1 MKLKKLNMTYKI
13 MIAMILGVI
22 VGTIGKEKVEGI
34 KILGDIF
41 LRLIQ
46 MSIIFLVM
54 GQIIEAVGN
63 LNPKELGKQGIKVIT
78 IFFVTSVLAAVLGIL
93 FAFIFK
99 PGIGLKIGSVNNI
112 DSLKDANIGTMSELI
127 LGFFSNNIVKS
138 MSDGVIVQ
146 VIVFAILFGLALSFY
161 RSENKDS
168 KLINIISEFN
178 NVILKMISLIMKIAP
193 IGIFSLITSTIGQN
207 GIEVVIP
214 LSKYILIYALAT
226 LIYLLLFFIVS
237 SSYCK
242 INLISLIKGMFGI
255 SVMALATTSSAVTL
269 PTEMKDAKEKLGI
282 SENVNKLVLP
292 LGMSLNSNGSA
303 MHMAFTIITI
313 SQIYNITYSPSE
325 YAYIALLA
333 TLISLA
339 NAVVPGAGLI
349 SLAIIVPQL
358 GLPLEAVAIFAGVE
372 WFVGMLRTILNVDSD
387 TLTALIVA
395 KGSNDIDYSVYR

>member
-78 IFFVTSVLAAVLGIL
+78 IFFVTSVLAAALGIL

-99 PGIGLKIGSVNNI
+99 PGIGLKVGSINNI
-112 DSLKDANIGTMSELI
+112 DSLKEANIGTMSELL

-146 VIVFAILFGLALSFY
+146 VIVFALLFGLALSFY
-161 RSENKDS
+161 RNENKDS

-207 GIEVVIP
+207 GIDVVIP

-282 SENVNKLVLP
+282 RENVNKLVLP

>member
-63 LNPKELGKQGIKVIT
+63 LNPKELGKQGIKVIA
-78 IFFVTSVLAAVLGIL
+78 IFFITSVLAAVFGIL
-93 FAFIFK
+93 FALIFK
-99 PGIGLKIGSVNNI
+99 PGIGLKVGSINNI
-112 DSLKDANIGTMSELI
+112 DALKDANIGTISELL

-138 MSDGVIVQ
+138 MSDGIIVQ
-146 VIVFAILFGLALSFY
+146 VIVFALLFGLALSFY
-161 RSENKDS
+161 RSENNDS

-207 GIEVVIP
+207 GIDVIIP
-214 LSKYILIYALAT
+214 LSKYILIYAVAT
-226 LIYLLLFFIVS
+226 LIYLLLFFIIS

-282 SENVNKLVLP
+282 SENINKLVLP

-313 SQIYNITYSPSE
+313 SQIYNVTYSPSE

>member
-99 PGIGLKIGSVNNI
+99 PGIGLKVGSINNI
-112 DSLKDANIGTMSELI
+112 DSLKDANIGTISELL

-138 MSDGVIVQ
+138 MSDGIIVQ
-146 VIVFAILFGLALSFY
+146 VIVFALLFGLALSFY

-207 GIEVVIP
+207 GIDVVIP

-349 SLAIIVPQL
+349 SLAIIVPQI

-395 KGSNDIDYSVYR
+395 KVSNDIDYSVYR

>member
-78 IFFVTSVLAAVLGIL
+78 IFFVTSVLAAALGIL

-99 PGIGLKIGSVNNI
+99 PGIGLKVGSINNI
-112 DSLKDANIGTMSELI
+112 DSLKEANIGTMSELL

-146 VIVFAILFGLALSFY
+146 VIVFALLFGLALSFY
-161 RSENKDS
+161 RNENKDS

-207 GIEVVIP
+207 GIDVVIP

>member
-1 MKLKKLNMTYKI
+1 
-13 MIAMILGVI
+13 
-22 VGTIGKEKVEGI
+22 
-34 KILGDIF
+34 
-41 LRLIQ
+41 
-46 MSIIFLVM
+46 
-54 GQIIEAVGN
+54 
-63 LNPKELGKQGIKVIT
+63 
-78 IFFVTSVLAAVLGIL
+78 
-93 FAFIFK
+93 
-99 PGIGLKIGSVNNI
+99 
-112 DSLKDANIGTMSELI
+112 
-127 LGFFSNNIVKS
+127 
-138 MSDGVIVQ
+138 
-146 VIVFAILFGLALSFY
+146 
-161 RSENKDS
+161 
-168 KLINIISEFN
+168 
-178 NVILKMISLIMKIAP
+178 MKIAP

-207 GIEVVIP
+207 GIDVVIP

-226 LIYLLLFFIVS
+226 LIYLLIFFVIS
-237 SSYCK
+237 ASYCK

-313 SQIYNITYSPSE
+313 SQIYNIAYSPSE

>member
-22 VGTIGKEKVEGI
+22 VGTIGREKVEGI
-34 KILGDIF
+34 KILGDVF

-63 LNPKELGKQGIKVIT
+63 LNPKELGKQGIKVIS
-78 IFFVTSVLAAVLGIL
+78 IFFATSVLAAIVGII

-99 PGIGLKIGSVNNI
+99 PGMGLKISSISNI
-112 DSLKDANIGTMSELI
+112 DAFKDAKIGTISELF
-127 LGFFSNNIVKS
+127 LGFFSSNIVKS

-146 VIVFAILFGLALSFY
+146 VIIFAILFGLALSFY
-161 RSENKDS
+161 RSENTES
-168 KLINIISEFN
+168 KLISIISEFN

-207 GIEVVIP
+207 GIDVVIP

-226 LIYLLLFFIVS
+226 LIYLLIFFVIS
-237 SSYCK
+237 ASYCK

-313 SQIYNITYSPSE
+313 SQIYNITYSPSQ
-325 YAYIALLA
+325 YAYIAILA

>member
-1 MKLKKLNMTYKI
+1 MKFKKLNMTYKI

-54 GQIIEAVGN
+54 GQVIEAVGN

-112 DSLKDANIGTMSELI
+112 DSLKDANIGTMSELL

-146 VIVFAILFGLALSFY
+146 VIVFALLFGLALSFY
-161 RSENKDS
+161 RSENKES

-226 LIYLLLFFIVS
+226 LIYLLLFFVVS

>member
-99 PGIGLKIGSVNNI
+99 PGIGLKVGSINNI
-112 DSLKDANIGTMSELI
+112 DSLKEANIGTMSELL

-146 VIVFAILFGLALSFY
+146 VIVFALLFGLALSFY

>member
-78 IFFVTSVLAAVLGIL
+78 IFFVTSVLAAALGIL

-99 PGIGLKIGSVNNI
+99 PGIGLKVGSINNI
-112 DSLKDANIGTMSELI
+112 DSLKDANIGTISELL

-146 VIVFAILFGLALSFY
+146 VIVFALLFGLALSFY
-161 RSENKDS
+161 RNENKDS

-207 GIEVVIP
+207 GIDVVIP

>member
-1 MKLKKLNMTYKI
+1 MELKKLNMTYKI

-63 LNPKELGKQGIKVIT
+63 LNPKELGKQGLKVIT

-99 PGIGLKIGSVNNI
+99 PGIGLKIGSINNI
-112 DSLKDANIGTMSELI
+112 DSLKDANIGTMSELL

-138 MSDGVIVQ
+138 MSDGIIVQ
-146 VIVFAILFGLALSFY
+146 VIVFALLFGLALSFY

-207 GIEVVIP
+207 GIDVVIP

>member
-1 MKLKKLNMTYKI
+1 MELKKLNMTYKI

-63 LNPKELGKQGIKVIT
+63 LNPKELGKQGLKVIT

-99 PGIGLKIGSVNNI
+99 PGIGLKIGSINNI
-112 DSLKDANIGTMSELI
+112 DSLKDANIGTMSELL

-138 MSDGVIVQ
+138 MSDGIIVQ
-146 VIVFAILFGLALSFY
+146 VIVFALLFGLALSFY

-207 GIEVVIP
+207 GIDVVIP

-226 LIYLLLFFIVS
+226 LIYLLLFFTVS

-313 SQIYNITYSPSE
+313 SQMYNITYSPSE